1 MNTSDK
7 RKCDSAHNQDE
18 IQCASCKYATKR
30 KVDRN
35 GCMRCT
41 CGKGNNGSLYMY
53 EWWSC
58 PGGYE
63 KMEPAKAKAPKKA
76 PFAPSVRQGNAY
88 FEAFRWFN
96 NQLFDGKLPP
106 VMLCLTRNANVI
118 GGYHCPDKWRDEKGT
133 LLAEIALN
141 ANHMDGE
148 NIPFLMEILV
158 HEMLHH
164 WQWSLGKPGRM
175 GYHNKEYADK
185 ARELGLRPYEQDP
198 KTGEDTGRDTGDAVR
213 TPVVEGGKT
222 AIAIAEM
229 PDGAIFPWVAHQL
242 QAPGE
247 GGGGSGGEGS
257 DGEEGED
264 EGCGSAGEGGDR
276 GRGTGGMGGPKPK
289 SGQRAKFT
297 CAICGLNAWAKPGAS
312 LLCGDDGC
320 TLVELS

>member
-1 MNTSDK
+1 MNASDK
-7 RKCDSAHNQDE
+7 KRNERDHEAYQ
-18 IQCASCKYATKR
+18 IQCASCKHVTKR
-30 KVDRN
+30 RVDSY
-35 GCMRCT
+35 GCMVCT
-41 CGKGNNGSLYMY
+41 CGIGHGELLYMY

-58 PGGYE
+58 RGGYE
-63 KMEPAKAKAPKKA
+63 KMEPAKAKAPKKR
-76 PFAPSVRQGNAY
+76 PFAPSVKQGDAY
-88 FEAFRWFN
+88 FEAFTWFN

-118 GGYHCPDKWRDEKGT
+118 GGYHCPDKWRDEKGR

-185 ARELGLRPYEQDP
+185 ARELDLRPYEQDP
-198 KTGEDTGRDTGDAVR
+198 KTGEDTGKDTGDAVR

-242 QAPGE
+242 QTPGE
-247 GGGGSGGEGS
+247 GGSGGEGAGGES
-257 DGEEGED
+257 GDGEG
-264 EGCGSAGEGGDR
+264 EGCGSSEGDG
-276 GRGTGGMGGPKPK
+276 GRGNGRGGMGGPRPK

-312 LLCGDDGC
+312 LVCGDDGL